1 MNEKI
6 TIIFPM
12 AGEGQ
17 RFGNKFKPFLRIFN
31 KTFIEL
37 AVQPFLKHK
46 DKIKDIIFIVRED
59 HCKQFDVINKLKE
72 LNLPIQHS
80 VQAIS
85 PTNSVVET
93 ISTLYNG
100 VTEIKNVIFC
110 DCDHSINV
118 DSFFNQIENN
128 DSDCIIPG
136 WNILP
141 KDSNKWSIAVVD
153 NNNFVKHI
161 EEKKWPDFE
170 GRHFGVIG
178 CYYFKKL
185 SLPSSD
191 YKYISE
197 IIKSMLN
204 NKKVRLVLIEE
215 AEFYGDPERLH
226 NLYVS
231 KKASTIFC
239 DLDGTIIKHENIPD
253 YTKSIEILDGSKEK
267 IEEWRKDNI
276 FIVLTTSRDEQFRLE
291 MEKMLR
297 SLNIRY
303 EYLIMGLP
311 PGPRYLI
318 NDKKPYS
325 NIQMA
330 KAFEVERNIGI
341 KSIGHSF
348 ARIDVKDNMITKTIP
363 LDSSKYK
370 LNKLRLQYESMSVIR
385 NIPECNSLIPFIT
398 DFNVNRYSIEYLQEY
413 KGLHTLSID
422 KRNNILNVLFNKLII
437 LYKDESPY
445 VENWLN
451 DFLADKIYSKRKI
464 IKELGLSD
472 KILELVSS
480 IASDKYEYLSP
491 LKFVTYYHGD
501 LTYENILV
509 KDEDIKFIDLDND
522 NMNGPMELDLGKL
535 MQSVL
540 TNYEYWDNDENMPYF
555 NNEFDKIIK
564 FYCDILQQSKEQV
577 INKAYFYCVLHLIRM
592 IPYQAEINIKRASK
606 AIDWSEIIL
615 KKIIFKKIV

>member
-1 MNEKI
+1 
-6 TIIFPM
+6 M

-17 RFGNKFKPFLRIFN
+17 RFGNKFKPFLKIFN

-37 AVQPFLKHK
+37 AVQPFLKHN
-46 DKIKDIIFIVRED
+46 DKIKEIIFIVRED
-59 HCKQFDVINKLKE
+59 HCKQFDVVNKLKE
-72 LNLPIQHS
+72 LNLSIHYS
-80 VQAIS
+80 VHIIA
-85 PTNSVVET
+85 PTNNVIET

-100 VTEIKNVIFC
+100 VTEIENVIFC

-128 DSDCIIPG
+128 DFDCVVPG
-136 WNILP
+136 WNILS

-153 NNNFVKHI
+153 NNNFVKYI

-185 SLPSSD
+185 SLPSSEH
-191 YKYISE
+191 KYISQ
-197 IIKSMLN
+197 IIKSILSD
-204 NKKVRLVLIEE
+204 KKVKLVLIEE

-253 YTKSIEILDGSKEK
+253 YTKGVEILDGAKEK
-267 IEEWRKDNI
+267 IEEWRKDNT
-276 FIVLTTSRDEQFRLE
+276 FIVLTTSRDEQFRPEL
-291 MEKMLR
+291 EKMLR
-297 SLNIRY
+297 SQNIKY

-330 KAFEVERNIGI
+330 RAFEVERNIGI
-341 KSIGHSF
+341 KSISHSF

-363 LDSSKYK
+363 LNSGNYR
-370 LNKLRLQYESMSVIR
+370 LNKLRSQYESMLSIR
-385 NIPECNSLIPFIT
+385 NIPECDSLIPFIT
-398 DFNVNRYSIEYLQEY
+398 DFNVNRYTIEYLQEH

-422 KRNNILNVLFNKLII
+422 KRSNILNVLFNKLRI
-437 LYKDESPY
+437 LYKNESSY
-445 VENWLN
+445 IENWLN
-451 DFLADKIYSKRKI
+451 DFLIDKIYFKRKI

-472 KILELVSS
+472 KILDLVNNIVSN
-480 IASDKYEYLSP
+480 KYEYLSP

-509 KDEDIKFIDLDND
+509 KDDDIKFIDLDND
-522 NMNGPMELDLGKL
+522 NMAGPTELDLGKL

-540 TNYEYWDNDENMPYF
+540 TNYEYWDSDENMPCF
-555 NNEFDKIIK
+555 NNEFNKIIG
-564 FYCDILQQSKEQV
+564 FYCEILGQNREQV
-577 INKAYFYCVLHLIRM
+577 ISKAYFYCVLHLIRM
-592 IPYQAEINIKRASK
+592 IPYQAEKNIKRAIK
-606 AIDWSEIIL
+606 AINWAETIFE
-615 KKIIFKKIV
+615 KI